1 MKVADGIQEMAAM
14 QVVKVKNV
22 DLFEFEENST
32 KAAFFIEIHGYA
44 TFAVLLVYN

>member
-22 DLFEFEENST
+22 DLFEFKANTT
-32 KAAFFIEIHGYA
+32 KFVFFIDIHERNFIFKFIY
-44 TFAVLLVYN
+44 LK